1 MEKFLK
7 FKQEINLEDLQRA
20 QSDPHIIVLRKS
32 KATNTVQIKVPEG
45 MSSKK
50 IKRAFGSYQVEKVY
64 NEFPYPIKY
73 DGLSKYFIL
82 PFVKLMQKITNG

>member
-20 QSDPHIIVLRKS
+20 QSDPQIIVLRKS
-32 KATNTVQIKVPEG
+32 KATNTIQIKVPEG

-82 PFVKLMQKITNG
+82 PFVKLIQKIT

>member
-1 MEKFLK
+1 MERFLK
-7 FKQEINLEDLQRA
+7 FKEDVDLADLQRA

-32 KATNTVQIKVPEG
+32 QATNTVQIKVPEG
-45 MSSKK
+45 MSAKK
-50 IKRAFGSYQVEKVY
+50 IKQAFGSFQVEKIY

-82 PFVKLMQKITNG
+82 PFVKLFQKIT

>member
-7 FKQEINLEDLQRA
+7 FKEEINLEDLQRA
-20 QSDPHIIVLRKS
+20 QSDPNIIVLRKS
-32 KATNTVQIKVPEG
+32 KATNTVQIKVPKG

-50 IKRAFGSYQVEKVY
+50 IKRAFGSYEVDKIY

-82 PFVKLMQKITNG
+82 PFVRLIQKIT

>member
-7 FKQEINLEDLQRA
+7 FKEEVNLEDLQRA
-20 QSDPHIIVLRKS
+20 QSDPEIIVLRKS
-32 KATNTVQIKVPEG
+32 QATNTVQIKVPKG

-50 IKRAFGSYQVEKVY
+50 IKQAFGSYQVEKIY

-73 DGLSKYFIL
+73 DGLAKYFVL
-82 PFVKLMQKITNG
+82 PFVKLIHKIT

>member
-7 FKQEINLEDLQRA
+7 FKEEVNLEDLQRA
-20 QSDPHIIVLRKS
+20 QSNPQIIVLRKS
-32 KATNTVQIKVPEG
+32 QATNTVQIKVPEG

-50 IKRAFGSYQVEKVY
+50 IKQAFGSYQVEKVY

-73 DGLSKYFIL
+73 DGLAKYLVL
-82 PFVKLMQKITNG
+82 PFVKLIQKIT